1 MISIEYLQYF
11 DYHISLKIIDFHLM
25 LNHSNSALL
34 EELYKIKTSKLF
46 STFLFN
52 EQESYLKSN
61 KLEDKSVQKINER
74 KEYISNL
81 EVELKIKIID
91 FLQLAESCRSLNDYN
106 TSTSYR
112 KKIVNFLFILDW
124 RNSFWQAF
132 AILQN
137 YIWEWSSWRSKNN
150 GEWRL

>member
-112 KKIVNFLFILDW
+112 KKIVNFLFILD
-124 RNSFWQAF
+124 
-132 AILQN
+132 
-137 YIWEWSSWRSKNN
+137 
-150 GEWRL
+150 

>member
-1 MISIEYLQYF
+1 
-11 DYHISLKIIDFHLM
+11 M

-112 KKIVNFLFILDW
+112 KKIVNFLFILD
-124 RNSFWQAF
+124 
-132 AILQN
+132 
-137 YIWEWSSWRSKNN
+137 
-150 GEWRL
+150 